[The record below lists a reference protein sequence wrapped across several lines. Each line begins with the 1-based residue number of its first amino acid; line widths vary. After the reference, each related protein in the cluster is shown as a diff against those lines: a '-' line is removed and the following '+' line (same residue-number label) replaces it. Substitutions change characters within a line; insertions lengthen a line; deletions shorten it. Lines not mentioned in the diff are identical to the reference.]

1 VSALG
6 EPREAGGVV
15 DVASARDKQH
25 MTNRYDENTM
35 NDRYFGRLQVH
46 RYWDRYVQT
55 TIIVVLLVI
64 TTLVDLACL
73 SGARVNAGGINA
85 SQPICAHKQGRAASA
100 RC

>member
-1 VSALG
+1 VPALG

-15 DVASARDKQH
+15 DVASANDKQI
-25 MTNRYDENTM
+25 DENTM
-35 NDRYFGRLQVH
+35 NDRYFVRLQLH
-46 RYWDRYVQT
+46 RYWERYVQT

-85 SQPICAHKQGRAASA
+85 SQPICAHKQGRASSG